1 MEIKKYRLKSLLL
14 FSLLALILP
23 ACNKNN
29 NIDSTIV
36 NMPVVESYLVAGDTL
51 TVKIYSQKSLTDTA
65 QFGSPIT
72 GLKVYVSDGTNN
84 IQLTESAKGTYT
96 YDNKSFLATGK
107 TYTLQFNYLTF
118 NVSAK
123 TTMPAKP
130 VNFASQHDTIAV
142 PSSSGPNAVIDTLD
156 KLSWDNPSSVNHV
169 LVFKN
174 LDGSSFP
181 IGRGNRTSSFELS
194 AATASIYDLTD
205 RSFGYYGHY
214 QVLLFSVNQEYINIL
229 TSNTQNSTS
238 QNLINASTN
247 IVNGYGIFTAMQA
260 ADTLKLTVYSQ

>member
-14 FSLLALILP
+14 FSLSALILS
-23 ACNKNN
+23 ACNKYTNT
-29 NIDSTIV
+29 DSTVV

-51 TVKIYSQKSLTDTA
+51 TVKVYNQKSLTDTA
-65 QFGSPIT
+65 QFGSPIN
-72 GLKVYVSDGTNN
+72 GLKVYVSDGSNN
-84 IQLTESAKGTYT
+84 VQLTQAAKGTYT
-96 YDNKSFLATGK
+96 YDDKSFLTTGK

-130 VNFASQHDTIAV
+130 VNFSSRYSTITV
-142 PSSSGPNAVIDTLD
+142 PSSSGPNGVIDTLD
-156 KLSWDNPSSVNHV
+156 KLTWDNPNSANHV

-174 LDGSSFP
+174 SDGSSFP
-181 IGRGNRTSSFELS
+181 IGRGNRPSDFELS
-194 AATASIYDLTD
+194 AATASVYDLTD
-205 RSFGYYGHY
+205 RTFSYYGHY

-229 TSNTQNSTS
+229 TSNTQSSTS

-260 ADTLKLTVYSQ
+260 DTLTLTVYSQ